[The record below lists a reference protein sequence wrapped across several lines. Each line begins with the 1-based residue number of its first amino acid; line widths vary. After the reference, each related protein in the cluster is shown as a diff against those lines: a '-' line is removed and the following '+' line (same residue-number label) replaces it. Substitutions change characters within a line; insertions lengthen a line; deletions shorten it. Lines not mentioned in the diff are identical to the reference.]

1 MSRSWYEKYSD
12 EIEMMNRRAI
22 AINKSAKTI
31 IRKPTPEEAE
41 FYNTKAQL
49 QENYLLKHLKE
60 KLV

>member
-12 EIEMMNRRAI
+12 EIEMMNRRAM

-31 IRKPTPEEAE
+31 IRKPTPEEIE
-41 FYNTKAQL
+41 FYNRKAQP

-60 KLV
+60 KLI

>member
-31 IRKPTPEEAE
+31 IRKPTPEEIE
-41 FYNTKAQL
+41 FYNRKAQL